1 MQNLRRT
8 PTANRYRMSKTTLPW
23 EQVLEK
29 YPEVL
34 PDEPEITNP
43 NALAARAS
51 SCYRILAALIDV
63 ETEESAIAEALEN
76 PEFDFPEE
84 DEDEDDQDGEN
95 VENEEDAGDV
105 AVVQNIVGHRS

>member
-1 MQNLRRT
+1 
-8 PTANRYRMSKTTLPW
+8 MSKTTLPW
-23 EQVLEK
+23 AQVLEK
-29 YPEVL
+29 YAEALPE
-34 PDEPEITNP
+34 EPEITNP

-63 ETEESAIAEALEN
+63 DTEESAIAEALEN

-84 DEDEDDQDGEN
+84 DEDDQDDEN
-95 VENEEDAGDV
+95 VENEEDVGDV